1 MLQSLHVKNLALIDE
16 AEVIFSPGLNILTGE
31 TGAGKSLLLGSIN
44 LALGGKVS
52 KDMIRED
59 KNYALVELSFFIQ
72 DEKKREKLKQMD
84 VFLEE
89 DGQLFISRRIMNGRS
104 TSKVNG
110 ETVSA
115 AQLHQIT
122 ELLLDIYGQHEHQ
135 SLLYRS
141 KHLEILDEFAGKE
154 LLLKKQKLIEVFEE
168 YKRTV
173 EKTKE
178 FQLDEEQRVK
188 ECAFLKFEI
197 EEIENAQL
205 KQGEEEEL
213 TAWYKK
219 AIHSRKILETISRI
233 HEEIGSGAS
242 EGAGEKIGRA
252 VKDIAAI
259 VEYDEELNSIQGQ
272 LENIDELLSDV
283 CRETASYL
291 SSLEFDEGEFS
302 EKESRLDVIRALEG
316 KYGSSIEKIFAY
328 QKEKIERLS
337 LLENYQIHKERAE
350 ADEREKKQMVL
361 KICEEVSFIRKK
373 AAKGLIKR
381 ITDGLKDLNF
391 LEVKF
396 DIFFEKME
404 NPTRNGYD
412 EIEFMIST
420 NPGSPLRPLGKVASG
435 GELSRIMLAIKT
447 VLSEKDG
454 VETLIFDE
462 IDTGISGRT
471 AQKVSE
477 KLSEIARKRQVLCIT
492 HLAQIAAMADSH
504 YVIKKSVTKN
514 KTVTEIQ
521 TLSQEEMIEELARI
535 LGGAEITETIRNSA
549 KEMKDLAKKMQKKD
563 SSSS

>member
-110 ETVSA
+110 ETISA

-154 LLLKKQKLIEVFEE
+154 LLLKKQNLIEVFEE
-168 YKRTV
+168 YKKAV
-173 EKTKE
+173 EKRKE

-213 TAWYKK
+213 TAWYKR

-252 VKDIAAI
+252 VKDISTI

-337 LLENYQIHKERAE
+337 LLENYQIHKEKAE
-350 ADEREKKQMVL
+350 AEEREKKQIVL
-361 KICEEVSFIRKK
+361 KICEEVSSIRKK

-477 KLSEIARKRQVLCIT
+477 KLSEIAQKRQVLCIT

-521 TLSQEEMIEELARI
+521 TLSQNEMIEELARI
-535 LGGAEITETIRNSA
+535 LGGAEITETIRNLYLLN
-549 KEMKDLAKKMQKKD
+549 KWL
-563 SSSS
+563 